1 MATASQPVLERGN
14 TILKTCAASQTSGA
28 AAVTGGG
35 DEGTSVPT
43 PLSFNIIRMTCN
55 RRRVTSFSRPDN
67 SNPANVG
74 LFNPVRILVPLLL

>member
-1 MATASQPVLERGN
+1 MATDSQPASTRAGQYYP
-14 TILKTCAASQTSGA
+14 AASQTSGA

-35 DEGTSVPT
+35 EQGASVPT